1 MLSRSCKVAIGGALR
16 AFKPCAGDAISP
28 SRAVIL
34 KARTPNAT
42 NGRNIEMLSLKYRER
57 ICAERRRR
65 RGPFPRNPDDGRISL
80 KFTVDLRCASIFR
93 EGNTQ

>member
-65 RGPFPRNPDDGRISL
+65 RGRFLGTRTMGGFPSSL
-80 KFTVDLRCASIFR
+80 PSI
-93 EGNTQ
+93 